1 MDLKKGRELEALQYK
16 QALQALDSQEQARI
30 ARLNAEMVSRGLQR
44 SDARLKAFFDE
55 RLNKVSQAI
64 NRRIEIRKDLVRRC
78 PELGTPSE
86 LKRLMDPI
94 LDDLAQLKEQAQS
107 DGVLM
112 APEVFESLRERSQA
126 AVDAIKRTPVLTT
139 TRSAASASG
148 SNRVAAPAPA
158 AGRSAVASPA
168 SSKRS
173 TLIAV
178 NFQEPVKAPASTRST
193 PVSSG
198 ATRGSAT
205 ASGNMKVAPAVPSSA
220 RGSAAAS
227 SQPALPQS
235 SAAVTAAYNKAVEA
249 IKDTAVHNTK
259 LADALHQLATAI
271 KSASAAGEERT
282 VYLEQIQFIAEQVAR
297 PATIRRVS
305 VIQGLLV
312 ALRAGLQNTTGVAG
326 SLNAAGPVMA
336 SHFGLRWPPR

>member
-55 RLNKVSQAI
+55 RLNKVGQAI

-107 DGVLM
+107 EGVLI
-112 APEVFESLRERSQA
+112 APEVFESLRERGQA
-126 AVDAIKRTPVLTT
+126 AIDAIKRTPVLTT

-158 AGRSAVASPA
+158 AGRSAVAAPA

-178 NFQEPVKAPASTRST
+178 NFQETVKAPASPRST
-193 PVSSG
+193 PPSSG

-205 ASGNMKVAPAVPSSA
+205 ASGNMKVAPAVPGSA
-220 RGSAAAS
+220 RGSAAS
-227 SQPALPQS
+227 TLPAGPQG
-235 SAAVTAAYNKAVEA
+235 SAAVNSAYSKAAEA

-271 KSASAAGEERT
+271 KAATAAGEERA

-326 SLNAAGPVMA
+326 TLSAAGPVTA